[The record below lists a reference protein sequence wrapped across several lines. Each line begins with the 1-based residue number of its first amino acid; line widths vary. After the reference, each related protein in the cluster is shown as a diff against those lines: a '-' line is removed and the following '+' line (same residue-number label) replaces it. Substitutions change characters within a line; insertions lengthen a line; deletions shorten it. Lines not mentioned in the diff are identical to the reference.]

1 MSALQS
7 TPLIGLPQL
16 TGWSQ
21 VAVVADH
28 HLWVAFAVAGQNAGN
43 VGRDLLSWLQ
53 TQQPSSTPSVH
64 TLLTQ
69 LLSLARDKACDLQVA
84 LAWQNETQVV
94 FGAIKG
100 AVILKRPTKVGVVL
114 HSSGDVQLVE
124 GRLQAD
130 DVVVLMTAQASNY
143 LGEIQQKLGAGFDVD
158 TVVTNLVPSIHS
170 QPDSSLTACA
180 FLAPAQ
186 PQAEPS
192 SERVHGP
199 FIEMKFEPDPPDD
212 EPSASRMPTPSTH
225 AAPSR
230 LVHANQETSLR
241 VKKLPWPVIGFS
253 IVKRL
258 LRRMVGL
265 PLAWWRFSLRF
276 RHDDGLRRRV
286 IILGLLA
293 VIASSSLGGGL
304 WWWQTTQAKQRQAA
318 DAVVQPLLD
327 KLQVAEQQSEND
339 PLTAR
344 QLANEVLTELTAAQ
358 GQFEKQPAAKKVV
371 AAALAQAQ
379 ATTQNLSGQKEANEL
394 PIFYDSRLLQ
404 SDFVATL
411 ALSKG
416 TTAWLVD
423 TGKRQAL
430 ILDLER
436 KQARLFDLSKM
447 SSVVDVA
454 IDGDT
459 VWLLGD
465 GLWRT
470 KLTDPSD
477 LTQVKPAGESNQAG
491 THLAAYNSYVYV
503 VNPEKRNIYRYAK
516 VSDTEYSDPIG
527 WLQSSQGFSLSEAT
541 SISIDGDVWL
551 GLQTGRIAKLTS
563 GKPAEFNPQGLQDAL
578 AGDLEVVTDPDTKN
592 LYVLDA
598 DKERVVVLSK
608 DGTFLKELR
617 SPMLGASTH
626 LLVSESLNKALAVSG
641 SLLFELEL

>member
-53 TQQPSSTPSVH
+53 TQRPSSTPAVH

-69 LLSLARDKACDLQVA
+69 LLGLARDKACDLQVA

-114 HSSGDVQLVE
+114 HSSGEVQLVE
-124 GRLQAD
+124 GKLQAD
-130 DVVVLMTAQASNY
+130 DVVVLMTAQASSY

-158 TVVTNLVPSIHS
+158 TVVTNLVPGIHG

-186 PQAEPS
+186 SLSEPS

-199 FIEMKFEPDPPDD
+199 FIEMKFEPDD
-212 EPSASRMPTPSTH
+212 PSPAVTSSVTTP
-225 AAPSR
+225 APSR
-230 LVHANQETSLR
+230 LHSVSAEPSLR
-241 VKKLPWPVIGFS
+241 VKKLPWPVVGFS
-253 IVKRL
+253 LVKRL
-258 LRRMVGL
+258 LRRVVGL
-265 PLAWWRFSLRF
+265 PVAWWRFSLRF
-276 RHDDGLRRRV
+276 RHDDGLRRRIV
-286 IILGLLA
+286 VLA
-293 VIASSSLGGGL
+293 VVITVLSLSSGGGW
-304 WWWQTTQAKQRQAA
+304 WWWQTAQAKQRQAA
-318 DAVVQPLLD
+318 DAVVKPLLD
-327 KLQVAEQQSEND
+327 RLQIAEAQAETD
-339 PLTAR
+339 PLASR
-344 QLANEVLTELTAAQ
+344 QLANEVLSQLTAAQ
-358 GQFEKQPAAKKVV
+358 GQFESQPAAKKVV
-371 AAALAQAQ
+371 TAALAQAQ
-379 ATTQNLSGQKEANEL
+379 STSQNLSGQKEANEL

-411 ALSKG
+411 AMSKG

-430 ILDLER
+430 VLDLER
-436 KQARLFDLSKM
+436 KQAQLFDLTKM
-447 SSVVDVA
+447 AGVVDVA

-470 KLTDPSD
+470 KLTDPKE

-491 THLAAYNSYVYV
+491 THIAAYNSFVYV

-527 WLQSSQGFSLSEAT
+527 WLQSSQGFSLSEVT

-551 GLQTGRIAKLTS
+551 GLQTGRVAKLTS
-563 GKPAEFNPQGLQDAL
+563 GKPVEFSPQGLQDAL

-592 LYVLDA
+592 LYILDA

-608 DGTFLKELR
+608 EGTFLKELR